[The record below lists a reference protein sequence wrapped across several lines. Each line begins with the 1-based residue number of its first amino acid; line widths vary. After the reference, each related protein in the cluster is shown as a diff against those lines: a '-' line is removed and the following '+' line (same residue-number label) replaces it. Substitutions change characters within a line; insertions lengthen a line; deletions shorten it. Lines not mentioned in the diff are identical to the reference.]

1 MSASGNFKPARRGNS
16 LKRKVDD
23 LFLRRR
29 IARDD
34 NFGRLAAAE
43 IKNHLRCQF
52 EAGQHEGGIH
62 TALEA
67 VACIGIDTELAS
79 GLRDIEF
86 VPKCGFDQDIGG
98 LLSST
103 RSLRHP

>member
-1 MSASGNFKPARRGNS
+1 MIFSFG
-16 LKRKVDD
+16 V
-23 LFLRRR
+23 
-29 IARDD
+29 D

-43 IKNHLRCQF
+43 IKNHLRCKF

-86 VPKCGFDQDIGG
+86 VPKCGFDQDIGC
-98 LLSST
+98 LL
-103 RSLRHP
+103 